1 MRALSDTASR
11 VVDVM
16 DALIGG
22 DPTRIARVAVDVPL
36 PHLDRLFDYRLTPEQ
51 AEQARVGCRVRVRFS
66 GRLVDGYILDLPTD
80 TSHDGK
86 LSGIHAVVSAEP
98 VLTPE
103 VAELVRAVADHYAGT
118 FADVVRLAVP
128 PRHATTEKA
137 VPAQR
142 PAPDL
147 TAAAAHP
154 NPLVDYPTGEGLL
167 RALAEGGVPRAAWQA
182 VPTSAPTGDLDR
194 GLVAAAVATMQSGRG
209 ALIVV
214 PDNRD
219 VTRLGALCDE
229 VIGATGY
236 VRLTA
241 DLGPAARYR
250 AFLAA
255 LRGDVQLVIGTRGA
269 AFAPV
274 RNLGFLGLLDDGDD
288 LHAEPRAP
296 YPHARE
302 VLALRA
308 DLAPAALLIAGR
320 SRTAEVEQ
328 WIRRDWLRPLTLTP
342 AETRRHAPR
351 VAIASADER
360 ALDRDP
366 AAHSARLPHDV
377 FRTIR
382 AALASGPVLL
392 QVPRAGYQLSLH
404 CQRCRTQ
411 VRCPDCAGPCQAG
424 RDGILACA
432 RCGRV
437 HTDWACP
444 ECAGRIWRAPMVGAE
459 RTAEEIGRA
468 FPQVRVRRSSGD
480 RILDDVTGEPALIVA
495 TPGAEPPV
503 ADGTGYAAA
512 ILLDTD
518 LLLNRADLRAGEE
531 ALRRWL
537 AAAALVRPGA
547 EGGTVMAVGDSGDR
561 ALQALVRLDPAGF
574 IERELDERDQAGL
587 PPTVLTVTLTGTPEA
602 VREYSD
608 VLRAELADLPDVEP
622 HAVQWLG
629 PVEQAA
635 PEPRV
640 RTVVFAPQNL
650 RRPVVAAVKAAGAI
664 RSARK
669 DEGPVRVVIDPRHFG

>member
-1 MRALSDTASR
+1 
-11 VVDVM
+11 M
-16 DALIGG
+16 DALVDAGT
-22 DPTRIARVAVDVPL
+22 TRIARVAVDVPL
-36 PHLDRLFDYRLTPEQ
+36 PHLDRLFDYRLTDEQ
-51 AEQARVGCRVRVRFS
+51 AEVARVGCRVRVRFS

-80 TSHDGK
+80 SDHQGS
-86 LSGIHAVVSAEP
+86 LSGIHAVVSSES
-98 VLTPE
+98 VLTAE
-103 VAELVRAVADHYAGT
+103 VAHLVRAVADHYAGT

-128 PRHATTEKA
+128 PRHAKTEKA
-137 VPAQR
+137 TPALR
-142 PAPDL
+142 PPVDL

-154 NPLVDYPTGEGLL
+154 NPLSAYPTGEGLL
-167 RALAEGGVPRAAWQA
+167 QALAEGGVPRAAWQA
-182 VPTSAPTGDLDR
+182 APTADPIGDLDR
-194 GLVAAAVATMQSGRG
+194 GLVACAVATMQSGRG

-219 VTRLGALCDE
+219 VARMAAICDE
-229 VIGATGY
+229 VVGPSGY

-255 LRGDVQLVIGTRGA
+255 LRGDVQLVIGTRAA

-274 RNLGFLGLLDDGDD
+274 PNLGFLGLLDDGDD

-308 DLAPAALLIAGR
+308 GLAPAALVIGA
-320 SRTAEVEQ
+320 RTRTTEVEQ
-328 WIRRDWLRPLTLTP
+328 WVRRDWLRPLMLTP
-342 AETRRHAPR
+342 AKTRRHSPR

-360 ALDRDP
+360 APDRDP

-377 FRTIR
+377 FTTIR
-382 AALASGPVLL
+382 AALASGPVLI

-404 CQRCRTQ
+404 CQRCRAP
-411 VRCPDCAGPCQAG
+411 VHCPDCSGPCQAG
-424 RDGILACA
+424 RNGILSCG

-444 ECAGRIWRAPMVGAE
+444 ECAGRTWRAPMVGAE

-468 FPQVRVRRSSGD
+468 FPQVRVRRSSGE
-480 RILDDVTGEPALIVA
+480 RVLDDVTGEPALIVA

-503 ADGTGYAAA
+503 TDGTGYAAA

-518 LLLNRADLRAGEE
+518 LLLNRADLRAAEE

-537 AAAALVRPGA
+537 AATALVRPGGD
-547 EGGTVMAVGDSGDR
+547 GGTVMAVGDSGDR
-561 ALQALVRLDPAGF
+561 TLQALVRLDPVGF
-574 IERELDERDQAGL
+574 TERELDEREQAGM
-587 PPTVLTVTLTGTPEA
+587 PPAVVAATVTGSPEA
-602 VREYSD
+602 VRDYSD
-608 VLRAELADLPDVEP
+608 VLRVELSRSDTGPATTPPVNEL
-622 HAVQWLG
+622 VQWLG
-629 PVEQAA
+629 PVDQAA
-635 PEPRV
+635 VEPRV
-640 RTVVFAPQNL
+640 RTVLLADQQA
-650 RRPVVAAVKAAGAI
+650 RHPVVAALKSAAAI

-669 DEGPVRVVIDPRHFG
+669 DEGPVRIVVDPRHFG